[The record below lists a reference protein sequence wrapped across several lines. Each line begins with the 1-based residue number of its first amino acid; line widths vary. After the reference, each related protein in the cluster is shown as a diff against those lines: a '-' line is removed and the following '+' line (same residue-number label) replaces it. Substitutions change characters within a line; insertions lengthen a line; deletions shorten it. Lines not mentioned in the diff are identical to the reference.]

1 VTVGASAAAL
11 SPGTAPEV
19 PISVPGGAMA
29 APRAGHPVRS
39 VATVAPH
46 VFMVGIMAAAM
57 FGPEPILGSLAGAA
71 LLIVASICCAPV
83 ARRSPVFRAHV
94 VDFWAMALALLIL
107 LPHGVGAG
115 AAPAAAGHGATSAG
129 MSMPMGS
136 TMAPHDGA
144 ALGFT
149 VLLVAW
155 AAVRLLVGRFSTHR
169 LHDAVT
175 AVITASGLVVML
187 AI

>member
-1 VTVGASAAAL
+1 MSGASVVALGRATAAVPA
-11 SPGTAPEV
+11 TARTV
-19 PISVPGGAMA
+19 A
-29 APRAGHPVRS
+29 A
-39 VATVAPH
+39 VAPH

-71 LLIVASICCAPV
+71 LLIVASICCAPIS
-83 ARRSPVFRAHV
+83 RRSPVFRAHV
-94 VDFWAMALALLIL
+94 IDFWAMALALLIL
-107 LPHGVGAG
+107 LPHGAGVAAG
-115 AAPAAAGHGATSAG
+115 AAGTAAGRVAASSGMA

-144 ALGFT
+144 ALGYT
-149 VLLVAW
+149 ALLVVW
-155 AAVRLLVGRFSTHR
+155 AAVRLIVGRFSTHR

-175 AVITASGLVVML
+175 AVITATGLVVML